1 LRTYAHNSSE
11 MENKQVDE
19 SARKSFCVAPVQHP
33 NCLESAYLQAV
44 KICKIIMLTNPEDSR
59 IFGVFVSRDFEVVCR
74 DYGDHDG
81 RDHIK
86 ASGRV
91 GACLDANENIISAF
105 I

>member
-1 LRTYAHNSSE
+1 MRHGRTS
-11 MENKQVDE
+11 
-19 SARKSFCVAPVQHP
+19 CIAPVQHP
-33 NCLESAYLQAV
+33 NCLESAYLQAA

-59 IFGVFVSRDFEVVCR
+59 IWCATRQEVVCR

-91 GACLDANENIISAF
+91 GACLVANENIISAF